1 LSYIFKVQGQV
12 EKMKFSEFTADQ
24 WAELQPYLDTALL
37 PVTGLTGA
45 EMPHEAAEA
54 LERLRD
60 VLDLIEGPFKGR
72 VVTYPA
78 LQYGDWNGDAK
89 RTAAAVCGGLK
100 RAGFKYVIVAAAFPI
115 EPEEEVPADQFIGLD
130 AGGRV
135 PDAEAV
141 KEAIRTLWLR
151 PQ

>member
-1 LSYIFKVQGQV
+1 
-12 EKMKFSEFTADQ
+12 MKFSEFNGGQ

-60 VLDLIEGPFKGR
+60 VLALIEGPFKGR

-78 LQYGDWNGDAK
+78 MQYGEWSSEAK
-89 RTAAAVCGGLK
+89 RSASAICANLK
-100 RAGFKYVIVAAAFPI
+100 RAGFKYVIVAAAFPVYND
-115 EPEEEVPADQFIGLD
+115 PPAQADLLFGLD
-130 AGGRV
+130 EEGGL
-135 PDAEAV
+135 PAADAVNEAV
-141 KEAIRTLWLR
+141 RALWLGR
-151 PQ
+151 A